1 MTMVGKLD
9 VEAGAGQVNTQ
20 EWQVCVLAAL
30 EEVTRQQRSL
40 RRTLDRLVRRENRE
54 EVRHLLDMTET
65 EEEDQDQERPG
76 LFMGSEHEQIGRSGE
91 HVNGYNSQR
100 DGEKE
105 MCNTRLHLKDG
116 PPSGDTVWLPRPGC
130 GPAPSSPHCNDTR
143 MTAQRDEQ
151 QQSYSVDTNN
161 IKVSDTEMIKVRRI
175 RKMQV

>member
-20 EWQVCVLAAL
+20 EWQVRCVGGPCYVEVVCYDITLQVCVLAAL

-76 LFMGSEHEQIGRSGE
+76 QLEIYG
-91 HVNGYNSQR
+91 
-100 DGEKE
+100 
-105 MCNTRLHLKDG
+105 T
-116 PPSGDTVWLPRPGC
+116 
-130 GPAPSSPHCNDTR
+130 
-143 MTAQRDEQ
+143 
-151 QQSYSVDTNN
+151 
-161 IKVSDTEMIKVRRI
+161 
-175 RKMQV
+175 